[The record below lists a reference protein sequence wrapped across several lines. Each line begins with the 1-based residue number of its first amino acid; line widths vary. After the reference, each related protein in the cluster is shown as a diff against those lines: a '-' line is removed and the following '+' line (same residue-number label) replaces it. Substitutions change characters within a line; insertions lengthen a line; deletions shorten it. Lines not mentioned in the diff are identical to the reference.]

1 LKKFRPHRLLFNGQ
15 IQTVM
20 AHLFARPPQL
30 ARYEIDTVTLADGDR
45 INLHVDRPAL
55 QHDQKHLMLLLHG
68 LGGCSE
74 SDYILRIGS
83 KLNAL
88 GFPVIRFNHRGCGR
102 GGAPL
107 ARSIYHAGRTGDLLD
122 TLRHVKAAWP
132 GYKIS
137 VAAFSLSGN
146 MLLRFLG
153 DHSGTSEAQHLSRA
167 VAVCP
172 PVDLELC
179 SLAISARRNLHLDL
193 YYTRRLIRTAH
204 EKRQLFPEIPEV
216 RFPAGTNLRLFDEI
230 YTAKIAGFAS
240 RSDYYASS
248 SARPVL
254 GQITT
259 ETAVIYAK
267 DDPIIPA
274 ESFHDAGFSSSTTVY
289 GAPAGG
295 HMGFV
300 ADAPTGWGDRWW
312 MDEAVIRLLT
322 DSRSVADILPR

>member
-1 LKKFRPHRLLFNGQ
+1 MKKFHPHRLLFNGQ

-30 ARYEIDTVTLADGDR
+30 ARYEVDTVTLADGDR
-45 INLHVDRPAL
+45 INLHIDRPV
-55 QHDQKHLMLLLHG
+55 QKPDLKNVMLLLHG

-74 SDYILRIGS
+74 SDYILRIGA

-122 TLRHVKAAWP
+122 ALRHIRATWP
-132 GYKIS
+132 GYRIS

-153 DHSGTSEAQHLSRA
+153 DYSESPEARDLVRA

-204 EKRQLFPEIPEV
+204 EKRRLFPEIPEV
-216 RFPAGTNLRLFDEI
+216 RFPARTNLRLFDEI

-240 RSDYYASS
+240 RSDYYARS

-254 GQITT
+254 GKIKT
-259 ETAVIYAK
+259 ETAVIYAD
-267 DDPIIPA
+267 DDPIIPV
-274 ESFHDAGFSSSTTVY
+274 ESFSDAGFSASTTVY

-300 ADAPTGWGDRWW
+300 AHAPTSWGDRWW

-322 DSRSVADILPR
+322 EPRTGADIPG